1 MTDLLIAILITASA
15 ASIVFTV
22 WTGLSRWQQFL
33 WRDLRTDLERHH
45 QEVLKTCRLIQNR
58 LDRHD
63 RTLQYLARRLS

>member
-15 ASIVFTV
+15 ASIAFTV
-22 WTGLSRWQQFL
+22 WQSRSRWQQFL

-45 QEVLKTCRLIQNR
+45 QEVLKNCRQIQNR

-63 RTLQYLARRLS
+63 LTLRYLARRLS